1 MRLNWN
7 NIGKGL
13 EAVAGAKKARDLA
26 QAYAKPEEFT
36 DYTPEQLKQIQGLQA
51 AGGYD
56 VEAVPGAE
64 GQAPTLRYTAKPQG
78 VYYDDMGQPEA
89 PTSSRYYNDMGQP
102 EAPIEIAPQR
112 VQRYGGQTV
121 VGQFDPAQLRGLQ
134 TQEAAGV
141 YRRYG
146 DVAQADALEA
156 RAQEMQRGLAR
167 DKRDEAAEAD
177 RIARRPL
184 EIKQLEN
191 ALVSQGLTIA
201 EAQRLAAEQGSITA
215 AREKLQTLRKDG
227 PLTAAAISSVAGEF
241 KLDPTKFLQAEDA
254 VNTLEIKDL
263 KRNLSTAALKGEDGL
278 NKFLADKFDPDKTDN
293 IKPMITKG
301 KDGSFVVTYGDRV
314 LPEYGSHKNMMSLV
328 GGVINLIDNNPF
340 ETLKTLSTLE
350 TQAAQRLESEAGTR
364 LKNKQADAVG
374 LEKLSPLEKNLNT
387 LKRLNIPVTDAQI
400 KTMVLGAQKDPALE
414 AELSAITKIASSDTA
429 NPKVLE
435 ALPGQIQAALA
446 RSKGREI
453 GATIVAD
460 LIKAQ
465 EDGKGA
471 EAIAALRKKKMPEPA
486 IQAAAEQAGVTY
498 IAPPA
503 AATQPQTQS
512 PTGLTRGT
520 QPVPYVPPANSAAG
534 RAIAEREART
544 ATAAESSR
552 AQATAQAQLSARFAA
567 DAKTLTPIEL
577 VRKYNDLRTQLPT
590 ADKIQLQQAER
601 NIR

>member
-13 EAVAGAKKARDLA
+13 EAIAGAKKARDLA

-36 DYTPEQLKQIQGLQA
+36 DYTPEQTRQIQGLQA

-56 VEAVPGAE
+56 VQAVPGAE
-64 GQAPTLRYTAKPQG
+64 GQAPTLRYTARPESM
-78 VYYDDMGQPEA
+78 YYD
-89 PTSSRYYNDMGQP
+89 DMGQP

-156 RAQEMQRGLAR
+156 RAFEQQRGLMQE
-167 DKRDEAAEAD
+167 KRAQTAEERAAAAEAD
-177 RIARRPL
+177 RVARRPL

-191 ALVSQGLTIA
+191 ALVSQGLTIDQA
-201 EAQRLAAEQGSITA
+201 KRAAEEQVSISS

-263 KRNLSTAALKGEDGL
+263 KRNLSSAALKGEDGL

-301 KDGSFVVTYGDRV
+301 KDGSFVVTYGDQV
-314 LPEYGSHKNMMSLV
+314 LQEYGAHKNMMSLV
-328 GGVINLIDNNPF
+328 GGVINMIDQNPF
-340 ETLKTLSTLE
+340 ATLTTLSTLDKN
-350 TQAAQRLESEAGTR
+350 AAAIEESKAGTK
-364 LKNKQADAVG
+364 LKNAQAGAVG

-400 KTMVLGAQKDPALE
+400 KTLVLGAQKDPALE
-414 AELSAITKIASSDTA
+414 AELAAITKIAGSDTA

-446 RSKGREI
+446 RSKGRETAAAVVS
-453 GATIVAD
+453 GLVQ
-460 LIKAQ
+460 AQ
-465 EDGKGA
+465 EAGKGA
-471 EAIAALRKKKMPEPA
+471 EAIADLRRRQMPEPA
-486 IQAAAEQAGVTY
+486 LKAAAEAAGVPY

-503 AATQPQTQS
+503 AATQPQAQ
-512 PTGLTRGT
+512 PPRGLTSGA
-520 QPVPYVPPANSAAG
+520 QPAPYVPPAGSRA
-534 RAIAEREART
+534 AIAQEA
-544 ATAAESSR
+544 R
-552 AQATAQAQLSARFAA
+552 AQATATQAESARLAAQAQSRLAADYAA
-567 DAKTLTPIEL
+567 DARTLSPVEL
-577 VRKYNDLRTQLPT
+577 VRKYDRVRGQLPREQALELQT
-590 ADKIQLQQAER
+590 IQR

>member
-1 MRLNWN
+1 MRLDFR

-26 QAYAKPEEFT
+26 QESARYDVTPGAYGTGLQENIT
-36 DYTPEQLKQIQGLQA
+36 QLQGLREQDPTQAPAYDQAIAELQRRSEMTAPDYSVASGPTNFATRQEARQA
-51 AGGYD
+51 A
-56 VEAVPGAE
+56 APLRAE
-64 GQAPTLRYTAKPQG
+64 GL
-78 VYYDDMGQPEA
+78 
-89 PTSSRYYNDMGQP
+89 
-102 EAPIEIAPQR
+102 
-112 VQRYGGQTV
+112 
-121 VGQFDPAQLRGLQ
+121 
-134 TQEAAGV
+134 AGV

-156 RAQEMQRGLAR
+156 RAQEMQRGLMQE
-167 DKRDEAAEAD
+167 KRAQTAEERAAAAET
-177 RIARRPL
+177 RRVAREPL

-191 ALVSQGLTIA
+191 ALVSQGLSIA
-201 EAQRLAAEQGSITA
+201 DAQRVAAEQKSILD

-263 KRNLSTAALKGEDGL
+263 KRNLSSAALKGEDGL

-293 IKPMITKG
+293 IKPMITKAR
-301 KDGSFVVTYGDRV
+301 DGSFVVTYGDRV

-364 LKNKQADAVG
+364 LRNAQAGAVG

-414 AELSAITKIASSDTA
+414 AELAAITKIAGSDTA

-446 RSKGREI
+446 RSKGRET
-453 GATIVAD
+453 ATVIVND

-471 EAIAALRKKKMPEPA
+471 EAIAALRKRNMPEPA
-486 IQAAAEQAGVTY
+486 LKAAAEAAGVPY
-498 IAPPA
+498 IAPVQPTA
-503 AATQPQTQS
+503 AATPAARPAGLVS
-512 PTGLTRGT
+512 RPTSQQKYGLLTPMATIEADAR
-520 QPVPYVPPANSAAG
+520 AG
-534 RAIAEREART
+534 NPDAIAYLDYLRGRERVRNENAR
-544 ATAAESSR
+544 AA
-552 AQATAQAQLSARFAA
+552 
-567 DAKTLTPIEL
+567 IE
-577 VRKYNDLRTQLPT
+577 NQ
-590 ADKIQLQQAER
+590 
-601 NIR
+601 

>member
-1 MRLNWN
+1 MRLDFR

-26 QAYAKPEEFT
+26 QESARYDVTPGAYGTGLQENIT
-36 DYTPEQLKQIQGLQA
+36 QLQGLREQDPTQA
-51 AGGYD
+51 AAYD
-56 VEAVPGAE
+56 QAIAELQRRSEMTAPDYSVASGPTNFATRQEARQAAAPLRAE
-64 GQAPTLRYTAKPQG
+64 GL
-78 VYYDDMGQPEA
+78 
-89 PTSSRYYNDMGQP
+89 
-102 EAPIEIAPQR
+102 
-112 VQRYGGQTV
+112 
-121 VGQFDPAQLRGLQ
+121 
-134 TQEAAGV
+134 AGV

-156 RAQEMQRGLAR
+156 RAQEMQRGLMQE
-167 DKRDEAAEAD
+167 KRAQTAEERAAAAET
-177 RIARRPL
+177 RRVAREPL

-191 ALVSQGLTIA
+191 ALVSQGLSIA
-201 EAQRLAAEQGSITA
+201 DAQRVAAEQKSILD

-263 KRNLSTAALKGEDGL
+263 KRNLSSAALKGEDGL

-293 IKPMITKG
+293 IKPMITKAR
-301 KDGSFVVTYGDRV
+301 DGSFVVTYGDRV

-364 LKNKQADAVG
+364 LRNAQAGAVG

-414 AELSAITKIASSDTA
+414 AELAAITKIAGSDTA

-446 RSKGREI
+446 RSKGRET
-453 GATIVAD
+453 ATVIVND

-471 EAIAALRKKKMPEPA
+471 EAIAALRKRNMPEPA
-486 IQAAAEQAGVTY
+486 LKAAAEAAGVPY
-498 IAPPA
+498 IAPVQPTA
-503 AATQPQTQS
+503 AATPAARPAGLVS
-512 PTGLTRGT
+512 RPTSQQKYGLLTPMATIEADAR
-520 QPVPYVPPANSAAG
+520 AG
-534 RAIAEREART
+534 NPDAIAYLDYLRGRERVRNENAR
-544 ATAAESSR
+544 AA
-552 AQATAQAQLSARFAA
+552 
-567 DAKTLTPIEL
+567 IE
-577 VRKYNDLRTQLPT
+577 NQ
-590 ADKIQLQQAER
+590 
-601 NIR
+601 